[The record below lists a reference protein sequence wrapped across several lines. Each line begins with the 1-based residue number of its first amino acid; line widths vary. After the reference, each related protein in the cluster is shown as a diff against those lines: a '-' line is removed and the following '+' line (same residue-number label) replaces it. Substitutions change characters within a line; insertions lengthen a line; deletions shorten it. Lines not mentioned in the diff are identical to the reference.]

1 MKLNGFVKNIGIYTL
16 SNVLNAAIPFL
27 LLPVLTRHLSPADYG
42 ILTNYNALINLLIP
56 FIGINLMSSLQIIY
70 VKKKQEVGSYISNG
84 ILVTVLMTLFFTGLS
99 LLFRNQ
105 LSHATGIPV
114 YFIYLTALYAAYN
127 NIVEVLLALWRME
140 DKAIH
145 YGIFRVGRTIVEL
158 SIALVLIIQYNY
170 HFEGSILAISYSY
183 GIGALLAL
191 LFLFRQK
198 LLVFQVNRA
207 HIQHLF
213 AYGLPLIPHVLS
225 GVAIMYT
232 DKLMLSAMKNVE
244 ANGIFSVGFMV
255 GQVIGMLQNS
265 FNQAWVPWVYRILKS
280 EDENG
285 KRKIVRYTYWY
296 ILGILGFVFL
306 LWLATPLIYKV
317 IGKDFSSG
325 MSLVLWIALGF
336 AFNGMYKMVSVYFF
350 YLEKTKQLAVL
361 SFFVAFVNIGLNWFL
376 IPELGYTGAALS
388 TMTAM
393 FLQFVLTWV
402 WSVKYIQMPWFKF

>member
-1 MKLNGFVKNIGIYTL
+1 MKLNGFVKNIGIYTF

-42 ILTNYNALINLLIP
+42 ILTNYNAIINLLIP
-56 FIGINLMSSLQIIY
+56 FIGLNLMSSLQIIY
-70 VKKKQEVGSYISNG
+70 VKKKEEIGSYISSG
-84 ILVTVLMTLFFTGLS
+84 ILMTICMTLVFTGLI
-99 LLFRNQ
+99 LIFKNPL
-105 LSHATGIPV
+105 AKVTGIPV
-114 YFIYLTALYAAYN
+114 HFVYLTALYAAYN
-127 NIVEVLLALWRME
+127 NIVEVLLAFWRME
-140 DKAIH
+140 DKAMH

-158 SIALVLIIQYNY
+158 SIALVLIIYYQF

-191 LFLFRQK
+191 LLLFQRK
-198 LLVFQVNRA
+198 MLVFDWKKE
-207 HIQHLF
+207 HIRHLLS
-213 AYGLPLIPHVLS
+213 YGIPLIPHVLS

-280 EDENG
+280 EDEKG
-285 KRKIVRYTYWY
+285 KQKIVRYTYLY
-296 ILGILGFVFL
+296 IIGILVLVVL
-306 LWLATPLIYKV
+306 LWGITPLIYTV

-325 MSLVLWIALGF
+325 MSLVFWIALGF

-350 YLEKTKQLAVL
+350 YLEKTKQLAAL
-361 SFFVAFVNIGLNWFL
+361 SFFVAFVNVGLNWFL
-376 IPELGYTGAALS
+376 IPHFGFTGAALS

-393 FLQFVLTWV
+393 FLQFVMTWV